1 MLNTE
6 QDLTQRIGQRLRAA
20 RHAQG
25 LSLMQLSE
33 RTAGNLSKSRIS
45 NYEQG
50 IRRMGLEEAQA
61 LSAALGTVSAAYL
74 LCLDDEGF
82 LSEQEQTL
90 LTQFRRADSR
100 RRKAILKNVAETA
113 GGKAT

>member
-1 MLNTE
+1 MVNTE

-20 RHAQG
+20 RHAQE

-33 RTAGNLSKSRIS
+33 RTAGSLSKSRIS

-50 IRRMGLEEAQA
+50 IRRMGLEEARA
-61 LSAALGTVSAAYL
+61 LSKALGTVSAAYL

-82 LSEQEQTL
+82 LNEQEATL
-90 LTQFRRADSR
+90 LAHFRQADAR
-100 RRKAILKNVAETA
+100 RRKAIFKSVTESAA
-113 GGKAT
+113 KAS